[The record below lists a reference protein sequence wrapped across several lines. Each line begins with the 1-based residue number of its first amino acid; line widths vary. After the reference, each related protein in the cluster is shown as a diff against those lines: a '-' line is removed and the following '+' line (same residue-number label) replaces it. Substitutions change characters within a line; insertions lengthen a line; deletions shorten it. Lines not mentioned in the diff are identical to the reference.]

1 MTQIGAEA
9 RRMQWNLAGYS
20 ALLDHLSSVG
30 APTIGL
36 PEFAAG
42 APGVWL
48 RHDVEIDLEA
58 AVDVARLEADA
69 EVRAWYFVC
78 PESPFIRTQL
88 GRLNIWAKELLSL
101 GHVVSLHMFL
111 GGGMDGLDVRVARA
125 AERVGIEPPSALTF
139 HAPGLDAE
147 ILAQAPG
154 GAFVYKRLAAQSC
167 QYLSD
172 STSRWRWGDP
182 WTSEF
187 AGRSTQLLTHP
198 FWWNGDRS
206 RVTNLCQNSADHAA
220 FLPQF
225 RSEVLGL

>member
-1 MTQIGAEA
+1 
-9 RRMQWNLAGYS
+9 MQWNLAGYS
-20 ALLDHLSSVG
+20 ALLDHLLSAG
-30 APTIGL
+30 APTIEL
-36 PEFAAG
+36 NEFAAG
-42 APGVWL
+42 ESGVWL
-48 RHDVEIDLEA
+48 RHDVEIDLAA
-58 AVDVARLEADA
+58 AVDVAKLEAA
-69 EVRAWYFVC
+69 AQVRSWYFVC

-88 GRLNIWAKELLSL
+88 GHLNSWAKELLSL

-111 GGGMDGLDVRVARA
+111 GGGMDALDVRVARA
-125 AERVGIEPPSALTF
+125 AELVGIEPPSALTF

-147 ILAQAPG
+147 ILAQAPR
-154 GAFVYKRLAAQSC
+154 GAMVYQQLAAQSC

-187 AGRSTQLLTHP
+187 SGRPTQLLTHP

-206 RVTNLCQNSADHAA
+206 RVTSLCKDSADHAA